1 MTAVCQRECQSHV
14 GGSIYAPLAP
24 NQAVPWRFVLIHNS
38 FFDTTEKEGEIHT
51 RLAVQAGRNGV
62 SNVVGHA
69 YSKGLFVW
77 ISGLNKLNYDLV
89 LEYWIRFDVG
99 GFS

>member
-1 MTAVCQRECQSHV
+1 M
-14 GGSIYAPLAP
+14 
-24 NQAVPWRFVLIHNS
+24 
-38 FFDTTEKEGEIHT
+38 
-51 RLAVQAGRNGV
+51 

-77 ISGLNKLNYDLV
+77 ICGLNKLNYDLV
-89 LEYWIRFDVG
+89 SEYWIRFDVG